1 MSIRE
6 ATPLRREVTA
16 PLLSDACYSTAFHYA
31 PVPTAISHMEDG
43 TLLDANQAFCEL
55 IGLPRE
61 QILGRLTHSLGLWSS
76 AMERQRTVSALRLGQ
91 TFTFPRHWVRRS
103 NGDRRLC
110 HVSVHAMRSDNG
122 PHLVSYF
129 TDVTAEHRAK
139 GMLNDGVRIL
149 EAALASTRDA
159 VCIVDTKQKTFK
171 FNNAVVQLHGFES
184 RDQCMAALANPSDY
198 FEFRTVRGEALA
210 PEDWPLARSKR
221 GEAVVGEKYEI
232 RRLDNN
238 NLVHCSMSFSPI
250 VGDDGDRLGCI
261 LIARDY
267 REQLE
272 AQQRIR
278 KQQQDLERQVRE
290 RTADLA
296 SATRAAESAN
306 RAKTAFL
313 ANISHDIRTPL
324 HGIVTLAAVIRSLGT
339 TTEQAECLD
348 KLETASTHLTGLI
361 NAVLDLSRI
370 EAGRL
375 ELDERPFALGALV
388 DDVESITRDRARAR
402 DIDLAFQY
410 DASVPMLIGDAV
422 RLQQA
427 LLNLVGN
434 AIKFTPSGRVDV
446 QIDTVRV
453 VGTGRL
459 LRFEVRDTGIG
470 IDPGTLRRLF
480 TAFEQGHSEEAG
492 PLTGSGL
499 GLAITRRLAR
509 LMGGEAGA
517 NSKTG
522 AGSTFWFTAW
532 VRDADTDRPD
542 ASAVQANAGNGL
554 PRPPLDASVRSGL
567 EPPFSGRVLLVED
580 DPTSRKMLAFLLART
595 GLMVDTAI
603 DGMEAVERASLIDYQ
618 LILMDMRMPRMDGPT
633 AAMLI
638 NRQSKPSSVPIIA
651 LTANAF
657 EPDRQACIDAG
668 MCDFISKPVSPAH
681 LIARIGFWLQSDPRS
696 PGFNGSNA
704 HPLSSHG

>member
-1 MSIRE
+1 MSHAAAVARGTDV
-6 ATPLRREVTA
+6 AA
-16 PLLSDACYSTAFHYA
+16 PASLDAGFSIAFQHSPQPSTIARL
-31 PVPTAISHMEDG
+31 TEG
-43 TLLDANQAFCEL
+43 TLLEANQSFCEL
-55 IGLPRE
+55 IGRRRD
-61 QILGRLTHSLGLWSS
+61 QILGQSTHALGVWTNAL
-76 AMERQRTVSALRLGQ
+76 ERQRALSAVRLGQ
-91 TFTFPRHWVRRS
+91 SFTIPRHWIRCS
-103 NGDRRLC
+103 NGERRLC
-110 HVSVHAMRSDNG
+110 RISVLPITLDDEL
-122 PHLVSYF
+122 HLVSHF
-129 TDVTAEHRAK
+129 TDITTEHRAQVRLDE
-139 GMLNDGVRIL
+139 GTRIL

-159 VCIVDTKQKTFK
+159 VCVVDAHQQ
-171 FNNAVVQLHGFES
+171 VVQFNDALMRLHGFES
-184 RDQCMAALANPSDY
+184 REQCRAALESPWKS
-198 FEFRTVRGEALA
+198 FEVLAADGRTLSFSE
-210 PEDWPLARSKR
+210 WPLARVGR
-221 GEAVVGEKYEI
+221 GESVVAQDYAI
-232 RRLDNN
+232 RRLDDQS
-238 NLVHCSMSFSPI
+238 LVHCSISFAPI
-250 VGDDGDRLGCI
+250 VSDDGDHLGCI
-261 LIARDY
+261 LTARDSGEQ
-267 REQLE
+267 REE
-272 AQQRIR
+272 EQRIR

-296 SATRAAESAN
+296 TATRAAESAN

-348 KLETASTHLTGLI
+348 KLDTASTHLTGLI

-402 DIDLAFQY
+402 GIDLAFQY
-410 DASVPMLIGDAV
+410 DASVPMLIGDPV

-480 TAFEQGHSEEAG
+480 TAFEQGHSDEAG

-532 VRDADTDRPD
+532 VRDADTDRSDP
-542 ASAVQANAGNGL
+542 STVQANAGNGL
-554 PRPPLDASVRSGL
+554 PRPPLDASARRGL

-603 DGMEAVERASLIDYQ
+603 DGMEAVEWASLIDYQ

-638 NRQSKPSSVPIIA
+638 NRQSKPSGVPIIA